1 MGGFIIIV
9 VEMGLNRGPGQ
20 PPGQQG
26 DNLLQHGQ
34 ERGDCGPVI
43 LYSPVYFC
51 GNILSNYVQEQHII
65 IKGKYRT

>member
-26 DNLLQHGQ
+26 DHLLQHDPAPDGHW
-34 ERGDCGPVI
+34 D
-43 LYSPVYFC
+43 
-51 GNILSNYVQEQHII
+51 
-65 IKGKYRT
+65 